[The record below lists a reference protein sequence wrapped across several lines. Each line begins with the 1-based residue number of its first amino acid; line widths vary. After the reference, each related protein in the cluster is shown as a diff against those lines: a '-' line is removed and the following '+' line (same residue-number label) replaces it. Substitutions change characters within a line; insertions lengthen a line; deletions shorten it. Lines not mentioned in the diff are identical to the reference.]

1 MSELLKVKEI
11 FEALAATSSRKE
23 KEIILEEN
31 KNNRMFAECLQF
43 LLDSNI
49 QTGISKSKIF
59 KELNSISYNEL
70 DNIYDMIDY
79 LINNNTGRDIDVKT
93 VQVFANKDEELK
105 YFIFSLATKTIKLG
119 ITYKTVDKIM
129 PGLII

>member
-1 MSELLKVKEI
+1 MKKLLEVKNI
-11 FEALAATSSRKE
+11 FDSLVATSSRKE
-23 KEIILEEN
+23 KERMLEKH
-31 KNNRMFAECLQF
+31 KNNRMFVECLQF

-119 ITYKTVDKIM
+119 IAYKTVDKIM